1 MPLYSEKF
9 SKLLAD
15 ACVKILPKDS
25 NRFNDDH
32 IRLSK
37 ILGGSIEDSMV
48 LRGLV
53 VNRSPE
59 SSNHDL
65 STLKN
70 VKVAVFNC
78 PFDPNSGET
87 KGTVLFKNKD
97 ELLNYN
103 TTEEDYAKKLAE
115 QVVASGAK
123 VLIVGGSISELC
135 LHYLNSFGVF
145 VLRIMSKFELK
156 RICKALN
163 ASPLASL
170 GQPSQEELGFVDLV
184 EVKEIGSTK
193 VVLLHKDN
201 ENTKLVS
208 LILRGPTNTLL
219 DDLERSL
226 ANGVSAFKQMLD
238 DARYVPGACST
249 EAYLYNTLESYG
261 NKLTGMEQYSVTKF
275 AQAFEGF
282 IRVLS
287 GNAGLDPNTSIPD
300 LLSKNVEG
308 AKSGVD
314 VLNGALGNN
323 EDLKVFD
330 SLSCKMNAIRLATQT
345 AMTILRIDQI
355 IMSKPAGGPKPK
367 SNSGWDN
374 H

>member
-1 MPLYSEKF
+1 MPLYSQKF
-9 SKLLAD
+9 SELLAD
-15 ACVKILPKDS
+15 ACVKILPENS
-25 NRFNDDH
+25 TTFNDDN
-32 IRLSK
+32 IRLVK
-37 ILGGSIEDSMV
+37 ILGGSIEDSQV

-65 STLKN
+65 SSLQN

-87 KGTVLFKNKD
+87 KGTVLFHNKD

-103 TTEEDYAKKLAE
+103 ASEEDYAKGLAE
-115 QVVASGAK
+115 KVVASGAK

-135 LHYLNSFGVF
+135 LHYLNSFGLF

-163 ASPLASL
+163 ATPLASL
-170 GQPSQEELGFVDLV
+170 GEPSQEELGFVDKV

-238 DARYVPGACST
+238 DARYVNGACST
-249 EAYLYNTLESYG
+249 EAYLYNAVESYG

-308 AKSGVD
+308 SKYGVD
-314 VLNGALGNN
+314 VLNGKLS
-323 EDLKVFD
+323 ESKEMKVYD
-330 SLSCKMNAIRLATQT
+330 SLSSKMNAIKLASQT
-345 AMTILRIDQI
+345 AVTILRIDQI

-367 SNSGWDN
+367 STSGWDN

>member
-9 SKLLAD
+9 SKLLAE
-15 ACVKILPKDS
+15 ACVKILPEKS
-25 NRFNDDH
+25 TKFNDDH
-32 IRLSK
+32 IRLVK
-37 ILGGSIEDSMV
+37 ILGGSIEDSQV

-65 STLKN
+65 SALKN

-87 KGTVLFKNKD
+87 KGTVLFNNKD
-97 ELLNYN
+97 DLLNYN
-103 TTEEDYAKKLAE
+103 ATEEDYAKGLAE
-115 QVVASGAK
+115 KVVASGAK
-123 VLIVGGSISELC
+123 VVIVGGSISELC
-135 LHYLNSFGVF
+135 LHYLNSYGLF

-170 GQPSQEELGFVDLV
+170 GQPSQEELGFVDKI

-208 LILRGPTNTLL
+208 IILRGPTNTLL
-219 DDLERSL
+219 EDLERSL

-238 DARYVPGACST
+238 DARYVNGACST
-249 EAYLYNTLESYG
+249 EAFLYNSLEQFG

-308 AKSGVD
+308 AKWGVD
-314 VLNGALGNN
+314 VLNGKLS
-323 EDLKVFD
+323 ESKDMQVFD
-330 SLSCKMNAIRLATQT
+330 SVSAKMNALRLASQT
-345 AMTILRIDQI
+345 AITILRIDQI

>member
-1 MPLYSEKF
+1 MPLYAEKF

-15 ACVKILPKDS
+15 ACVKILPETS
-25 NRFNDDH
+25 TRFNDDN
-32 IRLSK
+32 IRLVK
-37 ILGGSIEDSMV
+37 ILGGSIEDSEV

-65 STLKN
+65 KTLVN

-87 KGTVLFKNKD
+87 KGTVLFNNKD
-97 ELLNYN
+97 DLLNYN
-103 TTEEDYAKKLAE
+103 ATEEDYAKGLAE
-115 QVVASGAK
+115 KVVASGAK
-123 VLIVGGSISELC
+123 VIIVGGSISELC
-135 LHYLNSFGVF
+135 LHYLNSYGLF

-170 GQPSQEELGFVDLV
+170 GQPSQEELGFVDKV

-208 LILRGPTNTLL
+208 MILRGPTNTLL

-238 DARYVPGACST
+238 DARFVNGACST
-249 EAYLYNTLESYG
+249 EAFVYNTLEKYG

-282 IRVLS
+282 IRVLC
-287 GNAGLDPNTSIPD
+287 GNAGLDPNHSIPD
-300 LLSKNVEG
+300 LLSKNVES
-308 AKSGVD
+308 ASWGVD
-314 VLNGALGNN
+314 VLNGKLS
-323 EDLKVFD
+323 ESKEMKVFD
-330 SLSCKMNAIRLATQT
+330 SLSAKLNAVKLASQT
-345 AMTILRIDQI
+345 AITILRIDQI

-374 H
+374 